1 MNASATENA
10 VWVGFDLGGSKMMA
24 VVFDGQMRI
33 LARKR
38 RKTEGFMG
46 AQMGMERIAETIDMA
61 LDEAKVNRSRVGAIG
76 IGCPGPLDL
85 DRGILVE
92 APNLGW
98 TNVPM
103 SDTLSRKFACPAFLL
118 NDVDSGVYGEYRFGA
133 ATDARCVVGVFPG
146 TGIGG
151 GCVYEGKILRG
162 KTSSCMEIGHIQIVP
177 DGPLCG
183 CGRRGCLE
191 AVASRLAVAA
201 AVAQSVFRG
210 QSTKL
215 IALCGTDIG
224 MIRSGVLAEA
234 IESGE
239 KVVERI
245 VRAAAAHVGTAVATV
260 INLLAPD
267 TIVLGGGLVEAMPDL
282 FVTEV
287 SGAAQSRVMPSFVGS
302 YKVVAAKL
310 GDDASAM
317 GAAAWAQRC
326 VVGNPS

>member
-1 MNASATENA
+1 MNGSDADTS

-24 VVFDGQMRI
+24 VVFDCQIRP

-46 AQMGMERIAETIDMA
+46 AQMGVDRIAETIEMA
-61 LDEAKVNRSRVGAIG
+61 LDEAQVERSRLKGIG
-76 IGCPGPLDL
+76 VGCPGPLDL
-85 DRGILVE
+85 DKGVLVE

-98 TNVPM
+98 KNVPM
-103 SDTLSRKFACPAFLL
+103 AELLSRKFGCPAFLL
-118 NDVDSGVYGEYRFGA
+118 NDVDSGVYGEFRFGA
-133 ATDARCVVGVFPG
+133 ATDSRCVVGVFPG

-201 AVAQSVFRG
+201 SVAQAVYRG
-210 QSTKL
+210 QSNNL

-224 MIRSGVLAEA
+224 MIRSGVLEEA
-234 IESGE
+234 IQSGE

-245 VRAAAAHVGTAVATV
+245 VRAAAGHIGTAVATV
-260 INLLAPD
+260 VNLLAPD
-267 TIVLGGGLVEAMPDL
+267 TIVLGGGMVEAMPDL
-282 FVTEV
+282 FVAEV
-287 SGAAQSRVMPSFVGS
+287 SGAAHARVMPSFAGS
-302 YKVVAAKL
+302 YKVVPAKL
-310 GDDASAM
+310 GDDAGAI
-317 GAAAWAQRC
+317 GAAAWAQRS
-326 VVGNPS
+326 VTSNS

>member
-1 MNASATENA
+1 
-10 VWVGFDLGGSKMMA
+10 LGGSKMMA
-24 VVFDGQMRI
+24 VVFDGQMRP

-46 AQMGMERIAETIDMA
+46 AQMGMERIAETIEMT
-61 LDEAKVNRSRVGAIG
+61 LNEAKVDHLQVGGIG

-85 DRGILVE
+85 DRGVLVE

-98 TNVPM
+98 ANVPVAE
-103 SDTLSRKFACPAFLL
+103 TLSGKFGCPAFLL

-133 ATDARCVVGVFPG
+133 ATDSRCVVGVFPG

-162 KTSSCMEIGHIQIVP
+162 KNSSCMEIGHIQIVP

-245 VRAAAAHVGTAVATV
+245 VRAAAGHIGTAVATV
-260 INLLAPD
+260 VNLLAPD

-282 FVTEV
+282 FVAEV

-302 YKVVAAKL
+302 YKVVPAKL
-310 GDDASAM
+310 GDDAAAM

-326 VVGNPS
+326 VTQTP